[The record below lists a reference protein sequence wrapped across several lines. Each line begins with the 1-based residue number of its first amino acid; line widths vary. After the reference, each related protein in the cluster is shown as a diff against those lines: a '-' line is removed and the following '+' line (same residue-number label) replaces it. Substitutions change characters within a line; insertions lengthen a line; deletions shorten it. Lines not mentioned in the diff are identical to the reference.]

1 MGFFSLLPSLPASL
15 PLSSVCRLP
24 QAILRD
30 STDNRGGGMTRKE
43 GRCEVLE
50 STGMNGRWQSGLCDL
65 GESTPKYVV
74 SGDHTERAE
83 SQIMIGAPRG
93 WAVSETYFS
102 LTKRRILI
110 ESQRSSGASGP
121 KIGSIR

>member
-1 MGFFSLLPSLPASL
+1 MLGGLRVLGFFSLLPSLPASL

-50 STGMNGRWQSGLCDL
+50 STGMNGRGLCVVATSARALSCQVVQPL
-65 GESTPKYVV
+65 G
-74 SGDHTERAE
+74 
-83 SQIMIGAPRG
+83 
-93 WAVSETYFS
+93 
-102 LTKRRILI
+102 
-110 ESQRSSGASGP
+110 
-121 KIGSIR
+121 